1 MTPYTSLVVVKPDE
15 RKEIEEEL
23 IREEKERKKA
33 EEKKRK
39 LEVEKAKLKD
49 EELLRGPPPAA
60 ITEDLMLYDYSLRKS
75 SDPAGRSSSSK
86 LKGGFYGDPHF
97 LIPLRPDLFI
107 CFDWDG
113 EDGQVK

>member
-33 EEKKRK
+33 EELKRK

-49 EELLRGPPPAA
+49 EELLRGPPAA
-60 ITEDLMLYDYSLRKS
+60 ATDSLVLRDYSLRKS

-86 LKGGFYGDPHF
+86 RKGGFYGDPHF

-113 EDGQVK
+113 KDGQVK